1 MIDLRLPAAVI
12 SRELVDE
19 QQRVSVALFLDVQTD
34 TIIGDEES
42 HRPYH
47 AG

>member
-1 MIDLRLPAAVI
+1 VI

-19 QQRVSVALFLDVQTD
+19 QQRVSVAVLLDVEMD
-34 TIIGDEES
+34 AIIGDEES